1 MKVLDIAF
9 KDVVRSFRSGFML
22 IMMFIAPLLI
32 TGLIYFAFGSP
43 QSGGFNLP
51 VTRVQLVNLDRPDA
65 QAGLAA
71 GQMLVDRL
79 QDGSLTKLLEVANA
93 PDEASARAA
102 VDRRE
107 ADVAVIIPAD
117 FTKAIVAAGAQAA
130 VTLYHDP
137 TLSIQPGLVKVLVG
151 DFVDGFVGARIALDV
166 AGDQLRARGVA
177 LDDTMSRSL
186 VQRFV
191 DWLQTLSHG
200 DASETAIPLLVTRSP
215 SPVAAPANLKSGMVA
230 SVMAGMLIFFAFFT
244 GAASASSIIYEDE
257 EGTLARLFTTP
268 TSQATILGGKLGA
281 VLLTVTIQASVLL
294 VAAGLIFGIHWGDPL
309 TVAPAMF
316 GLVVAASGLGVL
328 IMSFIKTTRQAG
340 PVQSALVTVTGML
353 GGLFTAWMVNLPAAL
368 DTLTLTMPQGWALRS
383 WKLALAGAHPG
394 EVLLPVVVLLVMG
407 TAFFVVGVRLFRR
420 RFA

>member
-1 MKVLDIAF
+1 
-9 KDVVRSFRSGFML
+9 
-22 IMMFIAPLLI
+22 
-32 TGLIYFAFGSP
+32 
-43 QSGGFNLP
+43 
-51 VTRVQLVNLDRPDA
+51 VQLVNLDRPDA

-79 QDGSLTKLLEVANA
+79 QDGSLTKLLQVANA
-93 PDEASARAA
+93 PDEASARAV

-117 FTKAIVAAGAQAA
+117 FTKAIVAAGSQAA

-166 AGDQLRARGVA
+166 AGGQLRARGVA
-177 LDDTMSRSL
+177 LDDAMSRSL

-200 DASETAIPLLVTRSP
+200 DASETATPLLIMRSP
-215 SPVAAPANLKSGMVA
+215 SPAAAPANLQSGMVA

-244 GAASASSIIYEDE
+244 GAASASSIVYEDE

-294 VAAGLIFGIHWGDPL
+294 VVAGLIFGIHWGDPL
-309 TVAPAMF
+309 TVALAMF
-316 GLVVAASGLGVL
+316 GLVVVASGLGVL

-340 PVQSALVTVTGML
+340 PVQSAFVTVTGMI

-383 WKLALAGAHPG
+383 WKLALAGAHPS